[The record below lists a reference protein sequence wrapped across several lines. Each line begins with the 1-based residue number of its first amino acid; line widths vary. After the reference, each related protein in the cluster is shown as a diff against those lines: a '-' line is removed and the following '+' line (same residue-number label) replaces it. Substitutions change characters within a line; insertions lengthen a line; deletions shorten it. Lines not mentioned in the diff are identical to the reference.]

1 MLRALRALTMTR
13 SELFPKRQTRPGM
26 RGTGSAQAEGW
37 RNQVKAVDK
46 LVTPARV
53 VSSIEGKRV

>member
-1 MLRALRALTMTR
+1 
-13 SELFPKRQTRPGM
+13 M

-46 LVTPARV
+46 LVTPAGV
-53 VSSIEGKRV
+53 VSSIKGKQA